1 MPLNKVLTLHQKA
14 QICETSLAPGFD
26 KNNCMK
32 KYGISRSC
40 LNRIL
45 QNKEKFMSFSD
56 LKGSPAKF
64 KNLNTVRSFVQT
76 NGASEN
82 IYRALAEL
90 ETMGITKKLS
100 DSSNQTT
107 INMFFQ

>member
-64 KNLNTVRSFVQT
+64 KNLSQ
-76 NGASEN
+76 GKHHQ
-82 IYRALAEL
+82 L
-90 ETMGITKKLS
+90 EQKLS
-100 DSSNQTT
+100 EWIKIRNSKGYEKICTAENWH
-107 INMFFQ
+107 